1 MKKGLSSKPFG
12 FFVEEND
19 SANNL
24 QPLYLLCTKEPDNQL
39 FFFITSSNS
48 HCWVKQANS
57 WERLEIKNL
66 LFARDGGSRTYCFK
80 DNHYHIDRLDI
91 PYPFR
96 NNAQYTSLI
105 YGQTIALTAITLSQE
120 ELDCNDISNLEAL
133 DLTILPETREQ
144 AQQQLALV
152 EKKQAIEK
160 GIQKVGMIIHT
171 LQRALETIF
180 ELEVPQR
187 SSIQSLREQIHHY
200 EKIKAEL
207 AQSLLQQPAEAIS
220 EAAIQA
226 RFSMQI

>member
-105 YGQTIALTAITLSQE
+105 YGHFFY
-120 ELDCNDISNLEAL
+120 
-133 DLTILPETREQ
+133 REFHLRQ
-144 AQQQLALV
+144 RQSERV
-152 EKKQAIEK
+152 DW
-160 GIQKVGMIIHT
+160 QKII
-171 LQRALETIF
+171 
-180 ELEVPQR
+180 
-187 SSIQSLREQIHHY
+187 
-200 EKIKAEL
+200 
-207 AQSLLQQPAEAIS
+207 LQQRLHSFPLHHK
-220 EAAIQA
+220 
-226 RFSMQI
+226 